1 MLQPTRVQNCTV
13 LRVFRENPNPN
24 PIFQGTQN
32 FGYFFFRSASGSIS
46 RYLNFSLSEL
56 PKRGGYIFAQIS
68 NIKDMY
74 KIFFENMDRMISAL
88 IQYLGSV
95 DDEEHQVARH
105 AQPLPCRNAQH
116 GAAAALARELRQVIH
131 RRTECRS
138 VPRRAEVHQRCAGPG
153 SSAS

>member
-1 MLQPTRVQNCTV
+1 
-13 LRVFRENPNPN
+13 
-24 PIFQGTQN
+24 
-32 FGYFFFRSASGSIS
+32 
-46 RYLNFSLSEL
+46 
-56 PKRGGYIFAQIS
+56 
-68 NIKDMY
+68 
-74 KIFFENMDRMISAL
+74 MDRISAL

-131 RRTECRS
+131 RRTERRS

-153 SSAS
+153 SSAPGTLLCPVLDAAGAGWSLTWWEFDFAG